1 VRRRKRGPVTPDRRH
16 GEAVAP
22 HLRARQFD
30 VAPPDT
36 VWVGASTSV
45 WTAAGGAYLAVL
57 WDLHARTVVGWARQ
71 SRLDAALVPAALG
84 MALGRRRPAAGLIQH
99 AERGSH

>member
-1 VRRRKRGPVTPDRRH
+1 M
-16 GEAVAP
+16 
-22 HLRARQFD
+22 
-30 VAPPDT
+30 
-36 VWVGASTSV
+36 
-45 WTAAGGAYLAVL
+45 L

-84 MALGRRRPAAGLIQH
+84 MALGRRRSAAGLIQH